1 MNNKNCEKKE
11 KFNLKEKKENVICS
25 LFEIENFLCNIKKI
39 CNGIKL
45 YKILKYQLSA
55 NSLACNSGAE
65 VNTAKYLKK

>member
-11 KFNLKEKKENVICS
+11 KFNLKEKKENVISS

-45 YKILKYQLSA
+45 YKILK
-55 NSLACNSGAE
+55 
-65 VNTAKYLKK
+65 

>member
-45 YKILKYQLSA
+45 YKILK
-55 NSLACNSGAE
+55 
-65 VNTAKYLKK
+65 